1 MVLPQNQFDAGF
13 EPMTFRS
20 PVDRSTMKVTTDRND
35 FWYFSN
41 LYLSNIYSTQ
51 KLWHKIAKND
61 TKKSKKAY
69 ACLRVPLLI
78 SIQAGES
85 SLSTIPTSGSARF
98 EPASVH
104 LSPYSD
110 HIAQNQLDN
119 NGVSTAHEN
128 TCDERV
134 PQNFRYKNESILIF
148 KTKNC
153 VTKK

>member
-1 MVLPQNQFDAGF
+1 MISDISATCICLIYIAHTNCDKKLQK
-13 EPMTFRS
+13 MTK
-20 PVDRSTMKVTTDRND
+20 T
-35 FWYFSN
+35 
-41 LYLSNIYSTQ
+41 
-51 KLWHKIAKND
+51 
-61 TKKSKKAY
+61 SKKAY